1 MKIVENQICVVVVV
15 VCVCVCCVP
24 WFCVPYFYLLEELRA
39 LSFECKSDQFYFT
52 DWMSSCHLISRRN
65 LSLIQKLSTQTP
77 NAFNQYGIA
86 KKMEKIL
93 QNMITATTKKQNTKS
108 TILST
113 L

>member
-1 MKIVENQICVVVVV
+1 MC
-15 VCVCVCCVP
+15 CCCCVA

-65 LSLIQKLSTQTP
+65 LSVIQKLSTQTP

-93 QNMITATTKKQNTKS
+93 QKMITATTKKQNTKS